1 MYKMNKHSKTYMLL
15 LEKKREYNEIVLNSE
30 NDMKNN
36 TIRSSCSKYII
47 DKYKKKL
54 EILNKLIDELA

>member
-1 MYKMNKHSKTYMLL
+1 MNKHSKTYMLL

-30 NDMKNN
+30 SDINN

>member
-1 MYKMNKHSKTYMLL
+1 MLL

-30 NDMKNN
+30 SDMKNN